1 MATGTIEKHGLYAPE
16 SMSNVDIT
24 AFTQQSGNK
33 YVCPTD
39 GYAWINAQSGKSASL
54 QIYAK
59 DGDTS
64 TYVLAKDASVQAVL
78 VLKGM
83 QLSVSGNFSGARFIK
98 FN

>member
-1 MATGTIEKHGLYAPE
+1 MATSTIKKYGLYAPE
-16 SMSNVDIT
+16 SMSNIDIT

-39 GYAWINAQSGKSASL
+39 GYAWINAQSGKAATL

-59 DGDTS
+59 DGNTS
-64 TYVLAKDASVQAVL
+64 TYVLAKDGSVQAVF
-78 VLKGM
+78 VLKDMMLTVAGD
-83 QLSVSGNFSGARFIK
+83 VSGARFIK